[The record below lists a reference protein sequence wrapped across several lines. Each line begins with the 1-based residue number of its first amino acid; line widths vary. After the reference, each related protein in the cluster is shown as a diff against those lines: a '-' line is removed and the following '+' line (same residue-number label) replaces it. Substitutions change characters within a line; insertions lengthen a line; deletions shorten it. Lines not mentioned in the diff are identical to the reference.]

1 MSFSCSPHSS
11 TSFPSTSSG
20 SSITSGSSYI
30 SLKQPLRAQPRSA
43 ASKAPGAGHRH
54 VLSAP
59 AALGRRV
66 GTGAAKYESTGEAG
80 LTSASVSS
88 GSSTP
93 ASEKTNSIT
102 KRGSLPANTAAEGN
116 EHSIKAVKGK
126 KGCLKAF
133 DFTYRNV
140 YTTGGARD
148 GYRRARVG
156 SGSGAPTG
164 CLVM

>member
-1 MSFSCSPHSS
+1 MSFSSSPHSS
-11 TSFPSTSSG
+11 TSFPSTSSD
-20 SSITSGSSYI
+20 SSTTSGSSYI
-30 SLKQPLRAQPRSA
+30 SLKQPLLAQARSA
-43 ASKAPGAGHRH
+43 TSKTPGAGHRH

-59 AALGRRV
+59 TALGRRI
-66 GTGAAKYESTGEAG
+66 GTGAAKYQSMGEAG
-80 LTSASVSS
+80 LTLASVSS

-93 ASEKTNSIT
+93 ASEKNLSIT
-102 KRGSLPANTAAEGN
+102 KRGSFPANSAAEGN
-116 EHSIKAVKGK
+116 EHSIKAAKGK

-148 GYRRARVG
+148 GYGRARVG

-164 CLVM
+164 CLIM